1 MGFPSIVNAVGAL
14 AVLGDFCDGNYRSAV
29 DASYGAFVAG
39 PNGLAVGT
47 FGWADPTNTFISNT
61 GAGAP
66 TGFVRR
72 NQQALIT
79 AFLGDDTLVIPGG
92 YQVEIFNT
100 GGFWVKNAGATVA
113 AIGQSAYANNA
124 TGAVTFAAAGSPPTG
139 GTVTA
144 ALVANATAAI
154 SGSIVSNATAIT
166 AGLISGTTLTVTTL
180 AAGAVLGA
188 GVVLGGGNSTVG
200 YVVPNTTIVSQLTG
214 TAGGTGTYTVN
225 ISQNV
230 ATSSTITATGG
241 GFTVTTAG
249 TGAFTV
255 GQTLT
260 GTGVTAGTTI
270 IANGTGTGQ
279 NSGGTYVVS
288 IGQTVT
294 SQTISANGG
303 LLNVT
308 AALTGAVAIN
318 DTITGGTIAA
328 GTYIVS
334 LFSGTLGG
342 STASYFV
349 NTSTASGSGTVTALG
364 ATQTK
369 WIAASIANP
378 GELVKMVT
386 QLNG

>member
-1 MGFPSIVNAVGAL
+1 MGFPTKVTVVGAP
-14 AVLGDFCDGNYRSAV
+14 AVVGDFCDGNYRSTV
-29 DASYGAFVAG
+29 DASTGAFVAG
-39 PNGLAVGT
+39 LGGLQIGE
-47 FGWADPTNTFISNT
+47 FGWADSTNTYINGF
-61 GAGAP
+61 GPGAP

-72 NQQALIT
+72 NQSALVT
-79 AFLGDDTLVIPGG
+79 AFLGDDSQIIPAG
-92 YQVEIFNT
+92 YPVEVFNT
-100 GGFWVKNAGATVA
+100 GGFWVYNSGSTTS

-124 TGAVTFAAAGSPPTG
+124 TGAITFAAAGSPPTG

-144 ALVANATAAI
+144 ALVANATAATAGSI
-154 SGSIVSNATAIT
+154 AANSITSGS
-166 AGLISGTTLTVTTL
+166 ISGTTLTVATIG
-180 AAGAVLGA
+180 AGTVLGA
-188 GVVLGGGNSTVG
+188 GLVLGGGNSTVG
-200 YVVPNTTIVSQLTG
+200 YVVANTTIVSQLTG
-214 TAGGTGTYTVN
+214 TAGGTGTYQVN

-230 ATSSTITATGG
+230 TSTSTITVTGG

-249 TGAFTV
+249 TGAFAV
-255 GQTLT
+255 GQTLS

-270 IANGTGTGQ
+270 LALGTGTGQ

-288 IGQTVT
+288 QAQTVT
-294 SQTISANGG
+294 NQTISANGG

-308 AALTGAVAIN
+308 AVLTGAVAIN

-328 GTYIVS
+328 GTYITG

-342 STASYFV
+342 SPASYFV
-349 NTSTASGSGTVTALG
+349 NTSTASSSGTVTALG

-369 WIAASIANP
+369 WIAASVGAP